1 MNGSTTLPAS
11 GSSPESG
18 SAISASAKILQD
30 ELRLRPTL
38 LAFAAVAAGMASA
51 YAWWHILLV
60 LPLIAW
66 LRDRR
71 STIVL
76 ALFAAAG
83 LMLRPA
89 TDTSLVLTSMPVQG
103 EATVVSVPRPGP
115 YGVEADVEAGGK
127 HYVLRTSAKADLAW
141 RDVVRLSG
149 ELKPIKEYSDAR
161 GAMGII
167 QMDEPPVV
175 IKKSFVLQRMARDIQ
190 QNFSNWVHKSFG
202 SRDASML
209 DALCFGAT
217 ADLDSTTRLNLRR
230 AGLSHL
236 VAASG
241 FQVTMLALAFYW
253 MITRFI
259 TLPRWMQFAL
269 LILLLILYGIATGM
283 KASVIRAIGMA
294 VVFFPAWWVDREP
307 DGLAALGLV
316 GTVNLLFDP
325 RSICDVG
332 FLLSYSAMLGLILFA
347 PHKGKYQRSRVEQ
360 LKVHARNLFWA
371 SLIAALAT
379 LPVVAYVFGEIPLLS
394 LPANLLSVPLVP
406 VATIAALVGWL
417 LDLVIPGLGVLI
429 VQNTSLP
436 LVHFIMNLA
445 SFFGSGFRSTYPVP
459 WFSPYVILLAW
470 ASVLVWWRPKLR
482 EA

>member
-1 MNGSTTLPAS
+1 M
-11 GSSPESG
+11 
-18 SAISASAKILQD
+18 
-30 ELRLRPTL
+30 
-38 LAFAAVAAGMASA
+38 F
-51 YAWWHILLV
+51 
-60 LPLIAW
+60 W
-66 LRDRR
+66 LRNRR

-76 ALFAAAG
+76 ALFAAVG
-83 LMLRPA
+83 FMLRPTSDA
-89 TDTSLVLTSMPVQG
+89 SLVLTSVPIQG
-103 EATVVSVPRPGP
+103 VATVVSVPRPGP
-115 YGVEADVEAGGK
+115 YGLEADIETGGN
-127 HYVLRTSAKADLAW
+127 HYILRTNAKADLAW
-141 RDVVRLSG
+141 RDVVKLG
-149 ELKPIKEYSDAR
+149 GDLKPTKEYSESR
-161 GAMGII
+161 GASGVI
-167 QMDEPPVV
+167 QMDESPVV
-175 IKKSFVLQRMARDIQ
+175 VKKSFFLQRVARDIQ
-190 QNFSNWVHKSFG
+190 QSFSIWVHQSFG
-202 SRDASML
+202 SKDASML

-253 MITRFI
+253 LITRFI
-259 TLPRWMQFAL
+259 TLPRWMQLTL

-294 VVFFPAWWVDREP
+294 VAFFPAWWVDREP

-316 GTVNLLFDP
+316 GTVNLICDP

-347 PHKGKYQRSRVEQ
+347 PHKGKFQKSRIQQ
-360 LKVHARNLFWA
+360 LKTYSKNLYWA

-394 LPANLLSVPLVP
+394 LPANLLAVPLVP
-406 VATIAALVGWL
+406 VATIAALGGWL
-417 LDLVIPGLGVLI
+417 IDLVFPGLGVLI
-429 VQNTSLP
+429 VQGTSLP

-445 SFFGSGFRSTYPVP
+445 TFFGSGFRSTYPVP